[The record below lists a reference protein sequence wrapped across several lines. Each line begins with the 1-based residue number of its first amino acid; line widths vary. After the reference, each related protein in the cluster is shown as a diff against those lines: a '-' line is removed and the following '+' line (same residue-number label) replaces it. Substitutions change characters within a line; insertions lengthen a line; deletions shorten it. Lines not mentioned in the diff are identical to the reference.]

1 MTAARLEAGALAPAF
16 TVQNQSGASISLADY
31 RGKKVILY
39 FYPEA
44 DTPACTTQAC
54 DFRDNLASLS
64 AQGYVVLGISKDSVE
79 SLAAFEQKY
88 GLTFP
93 LLSDESLAVHKKY
106 RTWGEKLN
114 YGRSYLGTL
123 RSTFVI
129 NEKGRVVHA
138 LYNVKAKGH
147 LAMLSKKLG
156 LV

>member
-1 MTAARLEAGALAPAF
+1 MTATRLEAGAKAPAF
-16 TVQNQSGASISLADY
+16 SLTNQSGASVSLSDF
-31 RGKKVILY
+31 RGQKVIVY

-54 DFRDNLASLS
+54 DFRDNLASLTT
-64 AQGYVVLGISKDSVE
+64 QGYVVLGVSKDSVE
-79 SLAAFEQKY
+79 ALAKFEEKY

-106 RTWGEKLN
+106 GTWGEKQN
-114 YGRSYLGTL
+114 YGNTYLGTL

-129 NEKGRVVHA
+129 DEKGVLVHA

-147 LAMLSKKLG
+147 LEMLRKKLK
-156 LV
+156 LA

>member
-16 TVQNQSGASISLADY
+16 TVQNQSGASISLSDF
-31 RGKKVILY
+31 RGQKVILY

-64 AQGYVVLGISKDSVE
+64 AHGYVVLGISKDSVE

-88 GLTFP
+88 GLTFA

-129 NEKGRVVHA
+129 NEKGRIEHA

-147 LAMLSKKLG
+147 LAMLSKKLK
-156 LV
+156 LA

>member
-1 MTAARLEAGALAPAF
+1 MTATRLEAGALAPAF
-16 TVQNQSGASISLADY
+16 TLQNQSGASVSLADF
-31 RGKKVILY
+31 RGQKVILY

-54 DFRDNLASLS
+54 DFRDNLGSLT
-64 AQGYVVLGISKDSVE
+64 AQGYAVLGVSKDSVA

-106 RTWGEKLN
+106 RTWGEKQN
-114 YGRSYLGTL
+114 YGKTYLGTL

-129 NEKGRVVHA
+129 DEKGRLEHA
-138 LYNVKAKGH
+138 LYNVKAAGH
-147 LAMLSKKLG
+147 LGMLSKKLK
-156 LV
+156 LA

>member
-16 TVQNQSGASISLADY
+16 TVQNQSGASISLADF
-31 RGKKVILY
+31 RGSKVILY

-54 DFRDNLASLS
+54 DFRDNLATLT
-64 AQGYVVLGISKDSVE
+64 AHGYVVLGISKDSVE
-79 SLAAFEQKY
+79 SLSAFEQKHE
-88 GLTFP
+88 LNFS
-93 LLSDESLAVHKKY
+93 LLSDESLSVHKKY

-147 LAMLSKKLG
+147 LSMLSKKLG

>member
-1 MTAARLEAGALAPAF
+1 MTATRLEAGTAAPAF
-16 TVQNQSGASISLADY
+16 TLKNQSGDAVSLADY
-31 RGKKVILY
+31 RGQKVILY

-54 DFRDNLASLS
+54 DFRDNLASLT
-64 AQGYVVLGISKDSVE
+64 AHGYVVLGVSKDTVE

-93 LLSDESLAVHKKY
+93 LLSDESLTVHEAY
-106 RTWGEKLN
+106 GTWGEKQN
-114 YGRSYLGTL
+114 YGKTYLGTL

-129 NEKGRVVHA
+129 DENGVLEHA

-147 LAMLSKKLG
+147 LGMLSKKLT
-156 LV
+156 LA

>member
-1 MTAARLEAGALAPAF
+1 MSTTRLEAGTAAPAF
-16 TVQNQSGASISLADY
+16 TLADQSGKSVSLADF
-31 RGKKVILY
+31 RGQKVILY

-54 DFRDNLASLS
+54 DFRDNLASLT
-64 AQGYVVLGISKDSVE
+64 AHGYVVLGVSKDSVE
-79 SLAAFEQKY
+79 ALARFEEKY

-93 LLSDESLAVHKKY
+93 LLSDESLTAHEAY
-106 RTWGEKLN
+106 GTWGEKQN
-114 YGRSYLGTL
+114 YGKTYLGTL

-129 NEKGRVVHA
+129 DENGVLEHA

-147 LAMLSKKLG
+147 LGMLSKKLS